1 MNYADAIAHAE
12 RLLERA
18 LELGALRYG
27 DFTLTSG
34 AKSSYYF
41 DGRLLTTDGESVEIV
56 ASIFLKV
63 LENRNIHHFGGPA
76 VAAVPIIGGIAL
88 MAHTNGYDLKG
99 YFVRSEQKQHGMG
112 KQIEGH
118 ITPGDRVAIWD
129 DTISTG
135 GSLLDAVDAV
145 AALPTNIDI
154 ALCIL
159 DRNQGGSDKLRAR
172 DIPLFNILTSNSE
185 GRVEVDSNTLT
196 KWFNPIW

>member
-1 MNYADAIAHAE
+1 MNYADAIARAE

-27 DFTLTSG
+27 DFTLSSG

-56 ASIFLKV
+56 ASIFLEV
-63 LENRNIHHFGGPA
+63 LENRDIHQFGGPA
-76 VAAVPIIGGIAL
+76 VAAVPIIGGIVL
-88 MAHTNGYDLKG
+88 MAHSNGYDLKG

-118 ITPGDRVAIWD
+118 ITAGDRVAIWD

-135 GSLLDAVDAV
+135 GSLLEAVNAV
-145 AALPTNIDI
+145 AELPAKIDM

-159 DRNQGGSDKLRAR
+159 DRKQGGGDKLRDR
-172 DIPLFNILTSNSE
+172 SIPLLNILRSNPD
-185 GRVEVDSNTLT
+185 GQVEVDTAVLSE
-196 KWFNPIW
+196 WFD

>member
-1 MNYADAIAHAE
+1 MNHLDATARAQ
-12 RLLERA
+12 RLMERA

-27 DFTLTSG
+27 DFTLSSG

-56 ASIFLKV
+56 SSIFLKV
-63 LENRNIHHFGGPA
+63 LENRNIHRFGGPA

-88 MAHTNGYDLKG
+88 MAHTNGYDIKG

-135 GSLLDAVDAV
+135 GSLLEAVDAV
-145 AALPTNIDI
+145 AELPAKVDV
-154 ALCIL
+154 ALCLL
-159 DRNQGGSDKLRAR
+159 DRNQGGSDKLRER
-172 DIPLFNILTSNSE
+172 GIPLFNILSSNSE
-185 GRVEVDSNTLT
+185 GRVEVDTVTLSE
-196 KWFNPIW
+196 WFD

>member
-1 MNYADAIAHAE
+1 MNQMDAIARAE

-27 DFTLTSG
+27 DFILSSG

-56 ASIFLKV
+56 ASIFLNV
-63 LENRNIHHFGGPA
+63 LENRNIHQFGGPA

-88 MAHTNGYDLKG
+88 MAHTNGYDIKG

-129 DTISTG
+129 DTVSTG
-135 GSLLDAVDAV
+135 GSLLEAVNAV
-145 AALPTNIDI
+145 AGLPAKIDM

-159 DRNQGGSDKLRAR
+159 DRNQGGGDKLRER
-172 DIPLFNILTSNSE
+172 SIPLFNILTSNPD
-185 GRVEVDSNTLT
+185 GQVEVDTAVL
-196 KWFNPIW
+196 KEWFE